1 MPSAA
6 APVLKIPQVCFDNWL
21 PLFHLCAGDGEV
33 DVIMLVVA
41 NPGLLG
47 IEFQFTL
54 QLLAVFRLKQQGLQ
68 SGIEDHP
75 LDAPLCSWAAS
86 FKK

>member
-1 MPSAA
+1 MNRTTTNFKFFTSFRIFE
-6 APVLKIPQVCFDNWL
+6 LGKSL
-21 PLFHLCAGDGEV
+21 PFTGDGEV
-33 DVIMLVVA
+33 DVIMRVVA

-75 LDAPLCSWAAS
+75 LDAPLMLVGR
-86 FKK
+86 FV

>member
-6 APVLKIPQVCFDNWL
+6 APVLKFPQVCFDNWL
-21 PLFHLCAGDGEV
+21 LLFPLCAGDGEV

-54 QLLAVFRLKQQGLQ
+54 QLPAVFRRKQQGLQ

-75 LDAPLCSWAAS
+75 LDAPLMLVGR
-86 FKK
+86 FV